1 MTKKINIEL
10 YTPYKKQREIHECID
25 NQNIFGVVV
34 VCGRQVGKTL
44 LGINQALMWALG
56 KKNQQIMMVLPTDSQ
71 ANKVYKQMIEGI
83 ILAEVVKSH
92 KGQSGSAEI
101 VFDTGSKI
109 LFRSALQEDS
119 LRGYSNDYLIIDEAA
134 FISENTINSILI
146 PTLTVKGKKILVLS
160 TPKGKNWLFKYFNR
174 QHTDSNWK
182 SFKFTSYDSP
192 YVNKK
197 FLDEQKN
204 SLPQE
209 IFEQEYM
216 AEFIDKASIFK
227 NLDDIMLYNILPDK
241 KSDVYIGVDLGMNN
255 DYTVATVINSDH
267 QVIDILRFTNV
278 TSNDLKNRLQTFFEI
293 HKPKNIVIENNGLGI
308 PIVSD
313 LLDTKWGEYITPFTT
328 TPKSKHEVIQNMVRL
343 FNNKIIKLPNDDN
356 LRLELENFIFVMT
369 ETGNIKYQASSGIH
383 DDMVMSLA
391 FSLEALN
398 RGNKKQFDTFFTML

>member
-1 MTKKINIEL
+1 MDKKVNIEL
-10 YTPYKKQREIHECID
+10 YTPYKKQREIHQKIND
-25 NQNIFGVVV
+25 KNIFGVVV

-44 LGINQALMWALG
+44 LDINQSLMWALS
-56 KKNQQIMMVLPTDSQ
+56 KKNVQIMMVLPTDSQ
-71 ANKVYKQMIEGI
+71 ANKVYKQTIEGI
-83 ILAEVVKSH
+83 ISADVVKSH

-101 VFDTGSKI
+101 LFENNSKI

-134 FISENTINSILI
+134 FINENTIHSILI
-146 PTLTVKGKKILVLS
+146 PTLTVKGKKILITS
-160 TPKGKNWLFKYFNR
+160 TPKGKNWLFKYFTKQNI
-174 QHTDSNWK
+174 DKGWA

-216 AEFIDKASIFK
+216 AEFVDKASIFK
-227 NLDDIMLYNILPDK
+227 NLDEIMTFNELPNNK
-241 KSDVYIGVDLGMNN
+241 GDVFIGVDLGMNN
-255 DYTVATVINSDH
+255 DYTVATVINYNY
-267 QVIDILRFTNV
+267 QVVDILRFTNV
-278 TSNDLKNRLQTFFEI
+278 TSNELKNKLQVFFGI

-313 LLDTKWGEYITPFTT
+313 LLETSWGQFITPFTT
-328 TPKSKHEVIQNMVRL
+328 TSKSKHEIIQNMVRL
-343 FNNKIIKLPNDDN
+343 FNNKEIKLPDDKN
-356 LRLELENFIFVMT
+356 LRVELENFIFVMSDS
-369 ETGNIKYQASSGIH
+369 GNIKYQASSGIH

-398 RGNKKQFDTFFTML
+398 RGNKKEFDYFFSTL

>member
-1 MTKKINIEL
+1 MDKKVNIEL
-10 YTPYKKQREIHECID
+10 YTPYKKQREIHQKIND
-25 NQNIFGVVV
+25 KNIFGVVV

-44 LGINQALMWALG
+44 LDINQSLMWALS
-56 KKNQQIMMVLPTDSQ
+56 KKNVQIMMVLPTDSQ
-71 ANKVYKQMIEGI
+71 ANKVYKQTIEGI
-83 ILAEVVKSH
+83 ISADVVKSH

-101 VFDTGSKI
+101 LFENSSKI

-134 FISENTINSILI
+134 FINENTINSILI
-146 PTLTVKGKKILVLS
+146 PTLTVKGKKILITS
-160 TPKGKNWLFKYFNR
+160 TPKGKNWLFKYFNK
-174 QHTDSNWK
+174 QNIDKGWA

-216 AEFIDKASIFK
+216 AEFVDKASIFK
-227 NLDDIMLYNILPDK
+227 NLDDIMTFNEIPQNVG
-241 KSDVYIGVDLGMNN
+241 DVYIGVDLGMNN
-255 DYTVATVINSDH
+255 DYTVATVINSDY
-267 QVIDILRFTNV
+267 QVIDILRFTNI
-278 TSNDLKNRLQTFFEI
+278 TSSELKNKLQLFFSKY
-293 HKPKNIVIENNGLGI
+293 KPKNIVIENNGLGI

-313 LLDTKWGEYITPFTT
+313 LLETSWGQFITPFTT
-328 TPKSKHEVIQNMVRL
+328 TPKSKHEIIQNMVRL
-343 FNNKIIKLPNDDN
+343 FNNKEIKLPDDKN
-356 LRLELENFIFVMT
+356 LRVELENFIFIMT
-369 ETGNIKYQASSGIH
+369 DTGNIKYQASSGIH

-398 RGNKKQFDTFFTML
+398 RGNKKQFDYFFSTL